1 MCNDFNWGSDDYD
14 MREAQRN
21 FKSAMVQ
28 QFNDLYGTDQND
40 LEAWRRLCRV
50 LNIDPVPNG
59 MKECREVS
67 VLSTAFICIHT
78 RTPLYLSLC

>member
-1 MCNDFNWGSDDYD
+1 MCDDFDWDSEDYD
-14 MREAQRN
+14 MREARRN

-40 LEAWRRLCRV
+40 LESWKNLCCV
-50 LNIDPVPNG
+50 LNIDPVPDG

-67 VLSTAFICIHT
+67 VLSSALICIHT
-78 RTPLYLSLC
+78 HLPIHPPLC